1 MDRPD
6 NVTVGGFV
14 TYGDVL
20 KHWLAIEPLIPKG
33 VAQRVETRLN
43 FKFIEPW
50 QGGKRTS
57 LASGCEWSIS
67 GINEFLDKCLKL
79 RQKLNECKRDGIN
92 ASDWETWFN
101 QNIIPIKGAGT
112 DDRLTYRQIFEII
125 EDEYYQGRHKFT
137 GEKRSK
143 DSVSCQRSFQIA
155 YTNYFLKCPSWD
167 DYPSWDNVKT
177 FWESF
182 PEDTRQYEALGKI
195 KKIISYCPDSVKKE
209 ILPKLNRIK
218 VEKPKP
224 QNTIAIDWEQF
235 FKWLQ
240 EQEKLIEQMPERQAI
255 ERESWLWVFKMA
267 IVYGLRPAEVMSAI
281 NLYKPI
287 SDREVKALWSEKGKQ
302 YGDSKNVNPAF
313 NDKKNNPKMLLIL
326 GNGFTVTD
334 TQGNRHFITN
344 KTGGRFCY
352 PMIKNKEILNHL
364 NLQLLPQEAPEY
376 IPDSTSKPSSVAGG
390 FSKKLRD
397 KLVLWNCPTTQGYSF
412 RHLGKMMG
420 LLSGLPL
427 GVLAQNM
434 GHSVSASEQF
444 YNRKTIALANELASS
459 ASSYP
464 LPLNIAIGELE
475 TQGVDT
481 KDKDIQR
488 LLRIIYQLDD

>member
-1 MDRPD
+1 
-6 NVTVGGFV
+6 
-14 TYGDVL
+14 
-20 KHWLAIEPLIPKG
+20 
-33 VAQRVETRLN
+33 
-43 FKFIEPW
+43 KFIEPW
-50 QGGKRTS
+50 RGGKRTS

-67 GINEFLDKCLKL
+67 GINDFLEKCIKL
-79 RQKLNECKRDGIN
+79 RQKLNQAKREGIN
-92 ASDWETWFN
+92 ASEWDTWLRE
-101 QNIIPIKGAGT
+101 NILPSTRLGT

-137 GEKRSK
+137 GEKRIKCASTEM
-143 DSVSCQRSFQIA
+143 SFNTSYQRFFA
-155 YTNYFLKCPSWD
+155 KCPNWEEF
-167 DYPSWDNVKT
+167 PTWDNVKT

-182 PEDTRQYEALGKI
+182 PENSKKYEALGKI
-195 KKIISYCPDSVKKE
+195 KKIISYCPESVKKD

-224 QNTIAIDWEQF
+224 QNTKAIDWEQF

-240 EQEKLIEQMPERQAI
+240 EQEKLIEQLPEKQAMA
-255 ERESWLWVFKMA
+255 REGWLWVFKMA
-267 IVYGLRPAEVMSAI
+267 IVYGLRPNEVMSAI
-281 NLYKPI
+281 NLFDPI
-287 SDREVKALWSEKGKQ
+287 TDNKVKALWGEKGKQ
-302 YGDSKNVNPAF
+302 YGDSKNINPAF

-334 TQGNRHFITN
+334 TAGNKHFITN

-352 PMIKNKEILNHL
+352 PLIKSKEILDYQNI
-364 NLQLLPQEAPEY
+364 QALPQKMPEY
-376 IPDSTSKPSSVAGG
+376 IPNSNSKSNTIAGG
-390 FSKKLRD
+390 FSKNFNKYLER
-397 KLVLWNCPTTQGYSF
+397 WNCPTTQGYSF

-459 ASSYP
+459 VSSYP

-475 TQGVDT
+475 KSGVDT

-488 LLRIIYQLDD
+488 LIKIIYQLDD